1 MTAPT
6 PPIPISQKIL
16 GGTSEFGGQDQMW
29 ADFPEMEARRSY
41 PTFVSSGQNKSA
53 DIADT
58 IARGGTPILSYK
70 PPVLAGQT
78 DPDTA
83 GFLAG
88 TYDAYLAATVN
99 YIIGLN
105 VPVTVSFWHEPHNE
119 ITPADFVACNHKFID
134 AFEAASAGPNI
145 SHGPILNGFLLDSVA
160 DKPKFAAFLDST
172 LLPRWDFVAADIY
185 QNGTNAAPGTKM
197 PSRLVP
203 NLTEMLDSL
212 GYPDMPIGVGEYN
225 ALTAD
230 GIIEAG
236 EAFRNE
242 PRLWFALLWIGVS
255 NSNGVDWTLDQA
267 RADAFH
273 YTMRAEGSV
282 EPPPVGYDGPMTF
295 ETSAWAIDG
304 ALLTSS
310 LARRAE
316 FAAVGDAQGVVQKND
331 LKVTELDVPG
341 VGLLIAPG
349 VGLIKNDYQDTPSE
363 TYVVSNIEEH
373 MFPDMPG
380 ASVAATSWILAIVI
394 GDPAFD
400 QVGHPWMGSDDPPVG
415 EEQTFDYV
423 RPTLIQVAN
432 SSVTT
437 LDVAYPALV
446 LARIDIPSNATTI
459 TNAMI
464 TDLRK
469 LARPRQSQE
478 IFVSPAN
485 VWPSSA
491 PEYIPAAQ
499 TYGNWGHPTWFPTVK
514 VPTWAN
520 RAIIVAS
527 INGVRVKDTTV
538 NITGSV
544 RMQVGAVSGDA
555 VSFDLE
561 ADASQSVKRINL
573 QVGGEYDVSGIA
585 GTTVNLLIEGY
596 QNSPT
601 VPTTN
606 QKLRLQNGSQEI
618 IDVRFFEE

>member
-1 MTAPT
+1 M
-6 PPIPISQKIL
+6 K
-16 GGTSEFGGQDQMW
+16 
-29 ADFPEMEARRSY
+29 ARRTY
-41 PTFVSSGQNKSA
+41 PTFVASGQNKSA
-53 DIADT
+53 DHAEFIAD
-58 IARGGTPILSYK
+58 GMMPIMSYK
-70 PPVLAGQT
+70 PPVLSGQT
-78 DPDTA
+78 APDTA

-119 ITPADFVACNHKFID
+119 ITPADFIAANHKFID
-134 AFEAASAGPNI
+134 AFEAAGAGPNI

-160 DKPKFAAFLDST
+160 DKPKFAAFCPTSLLD
-172 LLPRWDFVAADIY
+172 RWDFVAADIY
-185 QNGTNAAPGTKM
+185 QNGTNEAPGIKM

-203 NLTEMLDSL
+203 NLTAMLDSL

-225 ALTAD
+225 SFTAE
-230 GIIEAG
+230 GIMEAG
-236 EAFRNE
+236 EDFRNE
-242 PRLWFALLWIGVS
+242 PRLWFALLWVGVA
-255 NSNGVDWTLDQA
+255 NSNGNTWVLDEPEAAAFRYTL
-267 RADAFH
+267 RG
-273 YTMRAEGSV
+273 EESS
-282 EPPPVGYDGPMTF
+282 EPPPDIGYDGPMTF

-316 FAAVGDAQGVVQKND
+316 FAAVGDAQGVVNKDD

-341 VGLLIAPG
+341 VGVLIGGG
-349 VGLIKNDYQDTPSE
+349 VGLIRNDYQDVPNE
-363 TYVVSNIEEH
+363 TYVVSNTEEH

-380 ASVAATSWILAIVI
+380 ANVAATSWILAVVV

-415 EEQTFDYV
+415 QEQTFDYV
-423 RPTLIQVAN
+423 RPTLIQVGS

-446 LARIDIPSNATTI
+446 LARIDIPANATTI

-464 TDLRK
+464 TDLRT

-491 PEYIPAAQ
+491 PEYIPAGS
-499 TYGNWGHPTWFPTVK
+499 TFGNWGHPTWFPTVK
-514 VPTWAN
+514 VPTWAT

-527 INGVRVKDTTV
+527 MNGVRVKDTTV
-538 NITGSV
+538 NITGYV
-544 RMQVGAVSGDA
+544 RLQVGSVSGDSA
-555 VSFDLE
+555 IFDLE
-561 ADASQSVKRINL
+561 SDASQSVKRINL
-573 QVGGEYDVSGIA
+573 QVGGEYDVSSVA

-596 QNSPT
+596 QNSPAA
-601 VPTTN
+601 PTTN